1 MHVVSFVNG
10 AERALCFDGAMK
22 MNRSCPEC
30 GIDSCRIEFNT
41 LLDSVY
47 CERCVTRFEYP
58 ASSKKFVGLI
68 FSFVSFLSALLL
80 FYSESMFITLLFILV
95 VMIPTLYLSIWH
107 ADIKVAGLK
116 GLRKRIREK
125 RL

>member
-1 MHVVSFVNG
+1 MRFATFDSC
-10 AERALCFDGAMK
+10 AEHAPGFDGVMK
-22 MNRSCPEC
+22 INRSCPEC
-30 GIDSCRIEFNT
+30 GINSCKIEFNT

-47 CERCVTRFEYP
+47 CKKCVTRFEYP

-80 FYSESMFITLLFILV
+80 FYSESMFITLLFILL
-95 VMIPTLYLSIWH
+95 VMMPTLYLSIWH
-107 ADIKVAGLK
+107 TAIKVAGLK

>member
-1 MHVVSFVNG
+1 MHVVFFVNC
-10 AERALCFDGAMK
+10 AERTLCFDGVTK

-30 GIDSCRIEFNT
+30 GIDSCKIEFNT

-47 CERCVTRFEYP
+47 CKKCITRFEYP
-58 ASSKKFVGLI
+58 ASSKKFVGLM

-80 FYSESMFITLLFILV
+80 FYSESMFITMVFILA
-95 VMIPTLYLSIWH
+95 VMMPTLYLSIWH
-107 ADIKVAGLK
+107 TDIKVAGLK

-125 RL
+125 RS